1 MWRTIL
7 KRLLQTIIVVICLES
22 FTFFAVRAAPGSP
35 LTDTKEVPEH
45 ILKQLQANYGLDKSV
60 FEQFLI
66 FWKKIIFEFD
76 FGPSLNIFEYQA
88 SAIIAESFPV
98 SLVLGLVAML
108 IGVGFGMPLGVIAAL
123 KRNGIV
129 DYGAM
134 ILAMLGICIPAF
146 VIGPLLQMWVANGS
160 SFFRVAGWES
170 PRDIILPSITL
181 GIGVAAYVA
190 RLTRGGML
198 EVLSQDYIRTAKAK
212 GVPTRQ
218 IIWKHALRG
227 ALIPAVTY
235 LGPAFAAII
244 TGSFVVETIFQV
256 PGMGQHFVNSVSGKD
271 YTLLQALVFF
281 YGILMGMANLS
292 VDIILAALNPRLRS

>member
-108 IGVGFGMPLGVIAAL
+108 IGVGLGMPLGVIAAL